1 MKLRQADIFI
11 IAACCTLLILAV
23 SMSGCTSQN
32 TGTAGP
38 VTTPARTDTT
48 STMATPAVT
57 SQTFPEQT
65 APAVTTGTQTTI
77 LAARSPVPISLKINS
92 ADKQTKVYT
101 MIPKPGR
108 IFLVLNITV
117 QNNGIEKG
125 FDLTDSSLSLA
136 YAKAGT
142 SPVPSITTQVRGGLE
157 NPIIMPTRIEQN
169 DTRTGQVVFGV
180 ADNSGRY
187 TLNLIGTD
195 GAIIVSSASITV

>member
-1 MKLRQADIFI
+1 MKLRRSDIFI
-11 IAACCTLLILAV
+11 IAGFCTILILAI

-32 TGTAGP
+32 TGTAGQ
-38 VTTPARTDTT
+38 VTTSAHTDTV
-48 STMATPAVT
+48 STTATPAVP

-65 APAVTTGTQTTI
+65 VSVATTGTQNTI
-77 LAARSPVPISLKINS
+77 SAAQPPNPISLTINS

-101 MIPKPGR
+101 MIPKTGR

-157 NPIIMPTRIEQN
+157 NPIITPTRIEQN
-169 DTRTGQVVFGV
+169 DKRTGQVVFGV

-195 GAIIVSSASITV
+195 GTIIASSASITV